1 MPVNQFQMSF
11 QIGALA
17 DIARTEAVV
26 DHTEVE
32 TPSGKRLQITENSI
46 TMFVRLDRNT
56 LRVSFLV
63 RLRLRQSHLRSGT
76 MDLMKASYLNR
87 YEFHFSWCDA
97 RIKGVEARKQS
108 RRRGVVIDHNI
119 LENAYHCLFTL
130 SACKIYALVVKK
142 NFRRIIGYY
151 LHNQLPWW

>member
-1 MPVNQFQMSF
+1 MSF

-26 DHTEVE
+26 DHTVVE

-63 RLRLRQSHLRSGT
+63 RLRLRQFHLRSDT

-87 YEFHFSWCDA
+87 YEFHFS
-97 RIKGVEARKQS
+97 
-108 RRRGVVIDHNI
+108 
-119 LENAYHCLFTL
+119 
-130 SACKIYALVVKK
+130 
-142 NFRRIIGYY
+142 
-151 LHNQLPWW
+151 